1 MNQNQKEKQKRNNLI
16 KVILLLLA
24 VSLSGFLYPQEESGE
39 NGGNNQTADNFGTN
53 NNNSTVSSNNNTT
66 ATTNNY
72 SGAGSSPGS
81 MPVGSA
87 IAPSLM
93 SSGMDSCL
101 MSRNGGLQVFSIGAS
116 AGSYIQDEECNR
128 RRDAKVLKDLGMT
141 VPAIALM
148 CQNKNNWMAMFTAGT
163 PCPILVNGRL
173 VAGRSAYL
181 VMKQN
186 PELHIPNYGNIKQ
199 RKEVAHVCR
208 RKKSTKEIINCD
220 DEIIYITKPKYSKQ
234 QEYYN
239 SILDIHTA
247 NENEEINND
256 TRSISERF
264 RASLQPSG

>member
-1 MNQNQKEKQKRNNLI
+1 
-16 KVILLLLA
+16 
-24 VSLSGFLYPQEESGE
+24 
-39 NGGNNQTADNFGTN
+39 
-53 NNNSTVSSNNNTT
+53 
-66 ATTNNY
+66 
-72 SGAGSSPGS
+72 

-101 MSRNGGLQVFSIGAS
+101 MSRNGGIQVFSIGAS

-148 CQNKNNWMAMFTAGT
+148 CQNENNWMAMFTAGT

-186 PELHIPNYGNIKQ
+186 PELHIPNYGKIRQ
-199 RKEVAHVCR
+199 IKEVAHVCR
-208 RKKSTKEIINCD
+208 RYVKSKKIINCD
-220 DEIIYITKPKYSKQ
+220 DEIVYVTQPKYSKE

>member
-1 MNQNQKEKQKRNNLI
+1 MLRLF
-16 KVILLLLA
+16 LLLLTGLIYA
-24 VSLSGFLYPQEESGE
+24 QDS
-39 NGGNNQTADNFGTN
+39 NNQSADNFGTVL
-53 NNNSTVSSNNNTT
+53 NNSTQNSNNETT

-87 IAPSLM
+87 ISPSLM

-101 MSRNGGLQVFSIGAS
+101 MSRNGGVQVFSLGAS
-116 AGSYIQDEECNR
+116 GGAYVQDEECNR
-128 RRDAKVLKDLGMT
+128 RKDAKVLKDLGMT

-148 CQNKNNWMAMFTAGT
+148 CQNKNNWRAMFVAGT

-186 PELHIPNYGNIKQ
+186 PELHIPNYGKIKYE
-199 RKEVAHVCR
+199 RSPTLNCR
-208 RKKSTKEIINCD
+208 RYTETKVIIDCNPEILW
-220 DEIIYITKPKYSKQ
+220 ERLPKYSKD

-239 SILDIHTA
+239 TILDIHTA
-247 NENEEINND
+247 DENAQITND
-256 TRSISERF
+256 NRSLSERF
-264 RASLQPSG
+264 RASLQPAG

>member
-1 MNQNQKEKQKRNNLI
+1 MALS
-16 KVILLLLA
+16 LA
-24 VSLSGFLYPQEESGE
+24 GFLHPQEDTGDS
-39 NGGNNQTADNFGTN
+39 GGNNQSADNFGTN
-53 NNNSTVSSNNNTT
+53 NNNSTVSSHNNTT

-101 MSRNGGLQVFSIGAS
+101 MSRNGGIQVFSIGAS

-148 CQNKNNWMAMFTAGT
+148 CQNENNWMAMFTAGT

-186 PELHIPNYGNIKQ
+186 PELHIPNL
-199 RKEVAHVCR
+199 
-208 RKKSTKEIINCD
+208 S
-220 DEIIYITKPKYSKQ
+220 
-234 QEYYN
+234 
-239 SILDIHTA
+239 LIH
-247 NENEEINND
+247 I
-256 TRSISERF
+256 
-264 RASLQPSG
+264 

>member
-1 MNQNQKEKQKRNNLI
+1 MPRNQNEEKNLRNRSFRLVS
-16 KVILLLLA
+16 VICLLFLA
-24 VSLSGFLYPQEESGE
+24 GIVFSQEDT
-39 NGGNNQTADNFGTN
+39 GGNNQSADNFGTN
-53 NNNSTVSSNNNTT
+53 NNNSTVSSHNNTT

-87 IAPSLM
+87 ISPSLM

-101 MSRNGGLQVFSIGAS
+101 MSRNGGLQVFSLGAS
-116 AGSYIQDEECNR
+116 AGAYVQDEECNR
-128 RRDAKVLKDLGMT
+128 RKDAKVLKDLGMT

-148 CQNKNNWMAMFTAGT
+148 CQNPNNWKAMFTAGT

-186 PELHIPNYGNIKQ
+186 PQLYIPGYGEIKDKV
-199 RKEVAHVCR
+199 RIGFACR
-208 RKKSTKEIINCD
+208 RFADSKKVIDCDEESIVIKE
-220 DEIIYITKPKYSKQ
+220 PKYSKE
-234 QEYYN
+234 QEFYN
-239 SILDIHTA
+239 TILDIHTA
-247 NENEEINND
+247 DDNEEISND

-264 RASLQPSG
+264 RASLQPAG

>member
-1 MNQNQKEKQKRNNLI
+1 MNQNLKEEEKRNSLVRI
-16 KVILLLLA
+16 IILFLA
-24 VSLSGFLYPQEESGE
+24 LSLAGFLHPQEDTGDSR
-39 NGGNNQTADNFGTN
+39 GNNQSADNFGTN
-53 NNNSTVSSNNNTT
+53 NNNSTVSSHNNTT

-101 MSRNGGLQVFSIGAS
+101 MSRNGGIQVFSIGAS

-148 CQNKNNWMAMFTAGT
+148 CQNENNWMAMFTAGT

-186 PELHIPNYGNIKQ
+186 PELHIPNYGKIRQ
-199 RKEVAHVCR
+199 IKEVAHVCR
-208 RKKSTKEIINCD
+208 RYVKSKKIINCD
-220 DEIIYITKPKYSKQ
+220 DEIVYVTQPKYSKE